1 MRLACWRAR
10 PRDCELS
17 RRLGS
22 ARELRSREEVRF
34 GATPKPARGT
44 RALPGTWGA
53 ILDLVEVRSRFV
65 LTHLD
70 VARF

>member
-10 PRDCELS
+10 PRDRELS

-34 GATPKPARGT
+34 GATPKLARGT
-44 RALPGTWGA
+44 RALPGTCGA
-53 ILDLVEVRSRFV
+53 ILDLVEVRGAFGLNR
-65 LTHLD
+65 LN